1 MSLKEKSE
9 KLKELVSTYD
19 AKWFLG
25 DLSFVIHSGR
35 ERAFDQLGQ
44 LSSPM
49 RQLHY
54 LAGLNVS
61 TNKESGVDYIYNQ
74 EKWNEI
80 VVLLNEIEAE
90 YQKLLFDKNET
101 IDFEEWKKVREVAI
115 PSFLTY
121 FNVGHLNYEEQI
133 INWVSD
139 LYSNFDEF
147 LNEEYNLTTSDFINF
162 YENLDRLIQ
171 NNFQGHSTNPDLLRE
186 NWEEYTSIESGLDE
200 SLPDFFK
207 KSIPKEFL
215 IRSKFMIDQGMKDRF
230 YPKELVSNNLSL
242 QKVEKILSLFSIKRK
257 ERDFLYYT
265 EASPGNP
272 LYDCP
277 ILDLEDGMYQ
287 VFEIMQVILS
297 INNFLEREITKKGK
311 RKDKYLKLKG
321 DLLENNILSLFKK
334 FFGTE
339 AKYYQSYYINGNEQD
354 ILIIWKDFAFIIEAK
369 GYNIREP
376 FRNPEKA
383 FPRIKDD
390 FKKSIGYGYE
400 QTKRVEEIIVSNNK
414 LIIKDSKGKI
424 TEELDTAKIKECF
437 SIIVNINSFGL
448 VQNDLSYLLDINEND
463 VFPWAV
469 KIDDLEIFILTL
481 IAQKKSPNYLINFL
495 FFREELHGKITCS
508 DELEICGGY
517 LTKKIN
523 SKKVKNLKLL
533 KSQPDFGDIFDQ
545 QYRKKMGFKNEKNL
559 YEKQSGNYTFW

>member
-35 ERAFDQLGQ
+35 ERAFDQLGH

-61 TNKESGVDYIYNQ
+61 TNKENGVDYVFNQ

-90 YQKLLFDKNET
+90 YQKLLIEKNET
-101 IDFEEWKKVREVAI
+101 IDFEEWKKVRDVAI
-115 PSFLTY
+115 PSFLSY
-121 FNVGHLNYEEQI
+121 FNVGHLNFEEQI

-139 LYSNFDEF
+139 LYSNFDDF
-147 LNEEYNLTTSDFINF
+147 LNEEYNLTTSDFLNF
-162 YENLDRLIQ
+162 YENLDKLIQ
-171 NNFQGHSTNPDLLRE
+171 NNFQGHSINPDLLRK
-186 NWEEYTSIESGLDE
+186 NWEEYTSIESGIDE
-200 SLPDFFK
+200 TLPDFFK
-207 KSIPKEFL
+207 ESIPKDFL
-215 IRSKFMIDQGMKDRF
+215 ITSKFMIDKGMKDRF
-230 YPKELVSNNLSL
+230 YPKELVSENLSL
-242 QKVEKILSLFSIKRK
+242 EKAKKILSLFSIKRE

-265 EASPGNP
+265 ETNPGNP

-297 INNFLEREITKKGK
+297 INSFLERETSRESK

-321 DLLENNILSLFKK
+321 DLLEHNILTLFKK
-334 FFGTE
+334 FFGAE
-339 AKYYQSYYINGNEQD
+339 AKYYESYYINGNEQD
-354 ILIIWKDFAFIIEAK
+354 ILIVWKDYAFIIEAK

-376 FRNPEKA
+376 FRSPEKA

-400 QTKRVEEIIVSNNK
+400 QTKRVEEIIVNSNK
-414 LIIKDSKGKI
+414 LVIQDSKGKTI
-424 TEELDTAKIKECF
+424 EELDTTKIMECF
-437 SIIVNINSFGL
+437 SIIVNIHSFGL
-448 VQNDLSYLLDINEND
+448 VQNDLSYLLEINEDD

-481 IAQKKSPNYLINFL
+481 IAQKKSPNYLIRFL
-495 FFREELHGKITCS
+495 LFREELHGKITCS

-523 SKKVKNLKLL
+523 SKKIEYIELL
-533 KSQPDFGDIFDQ
+533 KTQPDFGDIFDQ
-545 QYRKKMGFKNEKNL
+545 QYRKTMGFRNEKNL
-559 YEKQSGNYTFW
+559 YEKQSGKYIFW